1 MGFNKLLLLLVLVA
15 PCWGAVE
22 TVTVASLDGTAV
34 LVQIDQD
41 SVTGVI
47 SRLRIANTTANAVT
61 VTITNVLGGSV
72 VFSAPANTSRQ
83 RNIAAATGLTAEVQV
98 ECRWR

>member
-1 MGFNKLLLLLVLVA
+1 MRLFLFLALLS

-22 TVTVASLDGTAV
+22 TVTVASLDGAAV

-61 VTITNVLGGSV
+61 ITITNALGGSV
-72 VFSAPANTSRQ
+72 VFSAPANTTRQ